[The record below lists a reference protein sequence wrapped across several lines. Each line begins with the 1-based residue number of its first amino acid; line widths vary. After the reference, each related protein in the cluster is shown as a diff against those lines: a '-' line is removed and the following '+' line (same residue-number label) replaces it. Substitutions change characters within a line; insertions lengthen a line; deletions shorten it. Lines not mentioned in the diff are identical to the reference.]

1 MTIYTVNKIIAK
13 GQEPWAVV
21 LVSCD
26 DGASLKVA
34 AVWPDEYPIS
44 GQRFKGDLSGTGQRM
59 KLENVRA
66 HNVDENALRGLMH
79 AEQIPRKVAD
89 TILRGGMKRLLAT
102 IADGRLARF
111 KGVGPATQEKILVAH
126 ENFCTKFAFRQAWFE
141 AYPALE
147 AAFDARF
154 DTIMRES
161 RPDAWKDPFLH
172 MIRSS
177 RFWGMTMENE
187 DMNLRRRFA
196 QVVAKDCAET
206 VWKSRFL
213 DADNLLRELRK
224 TGSTIMNG
232 TCATYEGSPITAREA
247 RRSLVVYEQSEFR
260 IAQRLHEITA
270 GAAFEP
276 KGAYRALRATDA
288 FRQLDD
294 VQWSAVEAAMT
305 RSVTILCGGAGVGKS
320 ATLKAI
326 VSAAYE
332 ENLMPLVCAP
342 TGKAAI
348 RLQDDG
354 VDASTVHSAFFKRKF
369 ADAKKQIRPV
379 DMLILDEQSMQELA
393 VLANLLRILPDLK
406 RVVFVG
412 DPFQL
417 PSVGPGALLR
427 DLIRSK
433 VFHTTRLERIYRQN
447 GGSIVRNAN
456 RIRRGN
462 AQLETDAHFQIHPY
476 GLAAVVNAYVRADNA
491 VVLAATNKMV
501 QAINKAVHARLRPA
515 SSVFKATMNGAYKQW
530 PFFLGDRVL
539 SCKKIRHED
548 TKAVL
553 AVNGSIGAVV
563 ATTAASMTVEYP
575 DGPVEYKRRDVF
587 GTLLPTYALTVHRSQ
602 GSEYDQVI
610 CVTQNAFNFHRQ
622 LLYTAV
628 TRAKTTCVIFDAD
641 RGLAAAIR
649 RRASERQTTLQG
661 YVNTCFSPTTT
672 QSVPSFPRPMS
683 PPGTPTASPSP
694 SAPTS
699 PISSPRVAPLIPG
712 ARSSSPAPTN
722 GFATSAGSLSVLFG
736 ARPTAPRLSSPRPP
750 CASPT
755 SSGRSSTKRSM
766 ASRDTTM
773 EPPTQRRRIIAS

>member
-13 GQEPWAVV
+13 GQEPWAVA

-44 GQRFKGDLSGTGQRM
+44 GQRFKGDLSGTGQRI

-79 AEQIPRKVAD
+79 AEKIPRKVAD
-89 TILRGGMKRLLAT
+89 TILRGGMKRLMAT

-126 ENFCTKFAFRQAWFE
+126 GNFCTKFAFRQAWFE

-161 RPDAWKDPFLH
+161 HPDAWKDPFLH

-206 VWKSRFL
+206 EWKSRFL

-224 TGSTIMNG
+224 TGSTIVNG
-232 TCATYEGSPITAREA
+232 ACATYEGSPITAPQEA

-270 GAAFEP
+270 RAVFEP
-276 KGAYRALRATDA
+276 KGAYRALRATDE
-288 FRQLDD
+288 FEKLDD

-305 RSVTILCGGAGVGKS
+305 RPVTILCGGAGVGKS

-332 ENLMPLVCAP
+332 ENLMPMVCAP

-348 RLQDDG
+348 RLKKDG
-354 VDASTVHSAFFKRKF
+354 VADVSTVHSAFFTRSYTDPSKWL
-369 ADAKKQIRPV
+369 PY

-515 SSVFKATMNGAYKQW
+515 SSVFKAAMSGAYKQW

-563 ATTAASMTVEYP
+563 AITAASMTVEYP
-575 DGPVEYKRRDVF
+575 DGPGEYKRRDVF

-610 CVTQNAFNFHRQ
+610 CVTQDAFNFHRQ

-641 RGLAAAIR
+641 QGLTAAIR
-649 RRASERQTTLQG
+649 RRAPERQTTLQG
-661 YVNTCFSPTTT
+661 YINTCFSPTTT

-683 PPGTPTASPSP
+683 PPGTPRLPVH
-694 SAPTS
+694 
-699 PISSPRVAPLIPG
+699 PR
-712 ARSSSPAPTN
+712 RSDIDPCRAVIRCDRFSNAYG
-722 GFATSAGSLSVLFG
+722 GFATPRKPPLWGQTDG
-736 ARPTAPRLSSPRPP
+736 ATIELAAAPMRESYVIGTLLHEALHGIARHHDGTPYSEEEDHRFMKRL
-750 CASPT
+750 
-755 SSGRSSTKRSM
+755 GEI
-766 ASRDTTM
+766 D
-773 EPPTQRRRIIAS
+773 